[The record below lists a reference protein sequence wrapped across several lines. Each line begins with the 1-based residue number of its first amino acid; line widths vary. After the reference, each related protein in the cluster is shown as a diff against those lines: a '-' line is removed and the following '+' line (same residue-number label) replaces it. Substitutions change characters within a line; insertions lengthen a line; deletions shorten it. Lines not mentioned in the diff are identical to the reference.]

1 MSQKNP
7 VDTKRP
13 LYSIF
18 RYAALHNKK
27 LTIGL
32 VLAILISVT
41 VSVTPPLI
49 LRRIVDE
56 LTAENATLPFLIQA
70 GLLYFALTAVSGIAD
85 SVKETI
91 ITIFGQRS
99 TRHIRSFMADKL
111 SRLPSSVFIEN
122 DSGSLASL
130 FVNDVDTL
138 EDLFDSG
145 IISMISD
152 VFRIVSILCV
162 VYFLSKG
169 LMILLF
175 LSLPILFLLTRT
187 FQRRMLSAQLD
198 NRKAV
203 AGINQ
208 AIPETIA
215 SIRTIRL
222 YHRESF
228 MEERYGKSVRAG
240 FDAMNRS
247 NLYDSIYSPII
258 ITVSSLIIAI
268 MVVLSVSR
276 SDFQAL
282 FGMSAG
288 TAVALIAYV
297 GKVFSPLES
306 IGMEI
311 QNIQSA
317 IAGCKRI
324 SDFLSEKE
332 MEPPSAAVSEKEE
345 NIPISI
351 RHLSFAYEDGKPV
364 FHNFDLTIHEGENV
378 TLIGRTGSGKS
389 TLFKLICGLYQ
400 PSEGTVRIFGR
411 APESIPEEERRKV
424 FGLVEQQ
431 FKPVSGN
438 MRDQITLSD
447 PSISEEDVRRAL
459 AETGILPA
467 IEDLPEGLDTPYDPG
482 LLSQG
487 QFQLLSIARA
497 TVTNPPLLLLD
508 EITAN
513 LDSVTEK
520 QVLNALRAASEKRTV
535 LSISHRLFEAA
546 GGRQVR
552 IGH

>member
-1 MSQKNP
+1 
-7 VDTKRP
+7 
-13 LYSIF
+13 
-18 RYAALHNKK
+18 
-27 LTIGL
+27 
-32 VLAILISVT
+32 
-41 VSVTPPLI
+41 
-49 LRRIVDE
+49 
-56 LTAENATLPFLIQA
+56 
-70 GLLYFALTAVSGIAD
+70 
-85 SVKETI
+85 
-91 ITIFGQRS
+91 
-99 TRHIRSFMADKL
+99 MADKL

-324 SDFLSEKE
+324 SDFLYEKE

-400 PSEGTVRIFGR
+400 PWEGTVRIFGR

-520 QVLNALRAASEKRTV
+520 QVLDALRAASEKRTV

>member
-1 MSQKNP
+1 
-7 VDTKRP
+7 
-13 LYSIF
+13 
-18 RYAALHNKK
+18 
-27 LTIGL
+27 
-32 VLAILISVT
+32 
-41 VSVTPPLI
+41 
-49 LRRIVDE
+49 
-56 LTAENATLPFLIQA
+56 
-70 GLLYFALTAVSGIAD
+70 
-85 SVKETI
+85 
-91 ITIFGQRS
+91 
-99 TRHIRSFMADKL
+99 
-111 SRLPSSVFIEN
+111 
-122 DSGSLASL
+122 
-130 FVNDVDTL
+130 
-138 EDLFDSG
+138 
-145 IISMISD
+145 
-152 VFRIVSILCV
+152 
-162 VYFLSKG
+162 
-169 LMILLF
+169 
-175 LSLPILFLLTRT
+175 
-187 FQRRMLSAQLD
+187 MLSAQLD

-288 TAVALIAYV
+288 TAVALISYV

-324 SDFLSEKE
+324 GDFLSEKE

-520 QVLNALRAASEKRTV
+520 QVLDALRAASEKRTV

>member
-276 SDFQAL
+276 SDFQAS
-282 FGMSAG
+282 SA
-288 TAVALIAYV
+288 
-297 GKVFSPLES
+297 
-306 IGMEI
+306 
-311 QNIQSA
+311 
-317 IAGCKRI
+317 
-324 SDFLSEKE
+324 
-332 MEPPSAAVSEKEE
+332 
-345 NIPISI
+345 
-351 RHLSFAYEDGKPV
+351 
-364 FHNFDLTIHEGENV
+364 
-378 TLIGRTGSGKS
+378 
-389 TLFKLICGLYQ
+389 
-400 PSEGTVRIFGR
+400 
-411 APESIPEEERRKV
+411 
-424 FGLVEQQ
+424 
-431 FKPVSGN
+431 
-438 MRDQITLSD
+438 
-447 PSISEEDVRRAL
+447 
-459 AETGILPA
+459 
-467 IEDLPEGLDTPYDPG
+467 
-482 LLSQG
+482 
-487 QFQLLSIARA
+487 
-497 TVTNPPLLLLD
+497 
-508 EITAN
+508 
-513 LDSVTEK
+513 
-520 QVLNALRAASEKRTV
+520 
-535 LSISHRLFEAA
+535 
-546 GGRQVR
+546 
-552 IGH
+552 

>member
-1 MSQKNP
+1 
-7 VDTKRP
+7 
-13 LYSIF
+13 
-18 RYAALHNKK
+18 
-27 LTIGL
+27 
-32 VLAILISVT
+32 
-41 VSVTPPLI
+41 
-49 LRRIVDE
+49 
-56 LTAENATLPFLIQA
+56 
-70 GLLYFALTAVSGIAD
+70 
-85 SVKETI
+85 
-91 ITIFGQRS
+91 
-99 TRHIRSFMADKL
+99 MADKL

-288 TAVALIAYV
+288 TAVALISYV

-324 SDFLSEKE
+324 GDFLSEKE

-520 QVLNALRAASEKRTV
+520 QVLDALRAASEKRTV

>member
-1 MSQKNP
+1 
-7 VDTKRP
+7 
-13 LYSIF
+13 
-18 RYAALHNKK
+18 
-27 LTIGL
+27 
-32 VLAILISVT
+32 
-41 VSVTPPLI
+41 
-49 LRRIVDE
+49 
-56 LTAENATLPFLIQA
+56 
-70 GLLYFALTAVSGIAD
+70 
-85 SVKETI
+85 
-91 ITIFGQRS
+91 
-99 TRHIRSFMADKL
+99 MADKL

-215 SIRTIRL
+215 SICTIRL

-288 TAVALIAYV
+288 TAVALISYV

-324 SDFLSEKE
+324 GDFLSEKE
-332 MEPPSAAVSEKEE
+332 MEPPSAAVSEKKE

-520 QVLNALRAASEKRTV
+520 QVLDALRAASEKRTV

>member
-1 MSQKNP
+1 
-7 VDTKRP
+7 
-13 LYSIF
+13 
-18 RYAALHNKK
+18 
-27 LTIGL
+27 
-32 VLAILISVT
+32 
-41 VSVTPPLI
+41 
-49 LRRIVDE
+49 
-56 LTAENATLPFLIQA
+56 
-70 GLLYFALTAVSGIAD
+70 
-85 SVKETI
+85 
-91 ITIFGQRS
+91 
-99 TRHIRSFMADKL
+99 MADKL

-208 AIPETIA
+208 TIPETIA

-447 PSISEEDVRRAL
+447 PSIFEEDVRRAL

-520 QVLNALRAASEKRTV
+520 QVLDALRAASEKRTV